1 MNVINNYTIHKEI
14 GKGATG
20 KVYHVTD
27 EKNIQYALKVQ
38 HHLTE
43 SEKKMNEQIKEIKFQ
58 NVINTYDQFQYQ
70 GIIQCFCVIMD
81 FCNQGDLYEYLN
93 KYRFN
98 LNIQQKQNMLFQI
111 AFGIW
116 EIHQLNIIHRDI
128 KPQNILL
135 QCFDQMNVQLKICD
149 LGLSKLQENQNL
161 NTVNVGTPYYMAPEL
176 IDFSQKKGIY
186 DKSVDIWAFGAL
198 IYDFFSNYQLFYGL
212 QIYQIFDQI
221 KQAKNLNQKLR
232 ETINDPLLLNIAISC
247 LSYEPSKRPD
257 IEQILLELNQPMFQY
272 QQKIFN
278 GQNQRWLQNKNQDLF
293 QPQVQDQFKEQY
305 KNQQKIEYQKANQ
318 VNSQI
323 QNQDLSQNQLFN
335 QKSKNHI
342 KNQVRLRCFLSDQ
355 ALIEQLCIMIEE
367 GNQKDEILKHMNE
380 SLRKKLQAKLHQ
392 SN

>member
-27 EKNIQYALKVQ
+27 EKNYQYALKVQ
-38 HHLTE
+38 HNLTE

-70 GIIQCFCVIMD
+70 SIIQCFCIIMD
-81 FCNQGDLYEYLN
+81 FCNLGDLYEYLN
-93 KYRFN
+93 KYRLI

-135 QCFDQMNVQLKICD
+135 QCFDQRNLQLKICD

-176 IDFSQKKGIY
+176 IDFTQKKGIY

-221 KQAKNLNQKLR
+221 KQAKDLDKKLR
-232 ETINDPLLLNIAISC
+232 EKINDPLLLNIAISC

-257 IEQILLELNQPMFQY
+257 IEQILLELNQPLFQY

-278 GQNQRWLQNKNQDLF
+278 EQNQRWLQ
-293 QPQVQDQFKEQY
+293 VQDQSQEQY

-318 VNSQI
+318 NNSQI
-323 QNQDLSQNQLFN
+323 QNLDLSQSSLINQT
-335 QKSKNHI
+335 QKEKSKNHI
-342 KNQVRLRCFLSDQ
+342 KNQVRLRIFLSDQ

-380 SLRKKLQAKLHQ
+380 SLRNKLQAKLYQ
-392 SN
+392 TN